1 MNPIL
6 KNTLVV
12 ISALIVGSLA
22 NMALIMISG
31 WVIPPPEGGDITSM
45 EGLAATMHL
54 FQPKHFIFPFLAH
67 AVGTLV
73 GAFVAA
79 KFAVSQHKNM
89 ALLIGGLFFIGGAT
103 NVYLLPAP
111 MWFNVLDLVVAYFP
125 MAIWGYTLASKK

>member
-1 MNPIL
+1 MNPFL

-12 ISALIVGSLA
+12 IGALILGSLA

-31 WVIPPPEGGDITSM
+31 WVIPPPEGGDVSSM
-45 EGLAATMHL
+45 EGLKATMHL

-79 KFAVSQHKNM
+79 KFAVSQHKNL
-89 ALLIGGLFFIGGAT
+89 ALLIGTLFFIGGAT

-111 MWFNVLDLVVAYFP
+111 MWFNILDLVVAYFP
-125 MAIWGYTLASKK
+125 MAIWGYTLATKK

>member
-79 KFAVSQHKNM
+79 KFAVSQHKNL